1 MTFPTGVTTCI
12 LSIGSSLSFFGDSG
26 SMSVVVTPVI
36 GGGAQ
41 YIVWGATGDPFIA
54 APKTFTS
61 VVGSPVQVTVPH
73 VDQPGFIGPSGDAV
87 TMWAY
92 NISVKATVN
101 GKDISWVKNVQPE
114 QDQTAIDV
122 DLTPDGPIALV
133 QYAPIPAVLSV
144 NGQTGNVTIDEGGG
158 EGAVTSVAGRQGD
171 VTLTSADLTDSTA
184 TGRSLVVAA
193 SAAAVRAAIQLQNV
207 TNDAQLKASQLDTD
221 PTMAANSNAR
231 VASQA
236 AAKAYADALIAAANA
251 TVYKGVIDC
260 STNPN
265 YPAAD
270 AGWMYVISVAGKIG
284 GASGVTVEP
293 GDMALCIADAT
304 PAGNQATVGAV
315 WDVIQVN
322 VAGAV
327 IGPASST
334 DGHVATYDQATGKV
348 IKDSGVAISSVI
360 VTGDSRLADPRKPI
374 AANWTATTVYAQFE
388 LAVRVAD
395 GVIIRRN
402 TAGTSRASYDGTEA
416 ALWTALSAPATVG
429 YADLPAGS
437 AIYRYKPPAG
447 SWQTCPTDRE
457 DLHIVWMAHDPADE
471 PNGGVTVTTRT
482 IGAVAILDDGVNP
495 PDEFIVLA

>member
-1 MTFPTGVTTCI
+1 MTFPVGMTRCI
-12 LSIGSSLSFFGDSG
+12 VSVGSSLGFFGDDGTISIA
-26 SMSVVVTPVI
+26 VTPVL
-36 GGGAQ
+36 GGSK
-41 YIVWGATGDPFIA
+41 YIVWSATGQPVAA
-54 APKTFTS
+54 APKNFTGT
-61 VVGSPVQVTVPH
+61 VGVPVSFEVPH
-73 VDQPGFIGPSGDAV
+73 VDQNGFIDPSGQAV
-87 TMWAY
+87 KNWAY
-92 NISVKATVN
+92 SIAVKATVN
-101 GKDISWVKNVQPE
+101 GKDIEWTKNIQPVVG
-114 QDQTAIDV
+114 QSAIDA
-122 DLTPDGPIALV
+122 DLTPDGPISTVL
-133 QYAPIPAVLSV
+133 YAPIPAVLSV
-144 NGQTGNVTIDEGGG
+144 NGQTGNVTLDLGGG
-158 EGAVTSVAGRQGD
+158 DGAVTSVAGRQGA

-184 TGRSLVVAA
+184 TGRSLIVAA
-193 SAAAVRAAIQLQNV
+193 NAAAVRAAIQLQNV

-231 VASQA
+231 VPAQSAVVAYIADRLA
-236 AAKAYADALIAAANA
+236 ATNA
-251 TVYKGVIDC
+251 MFYKGVIDC

-270 AGWMYVISVAGKIG
+270 AGWFYRISVAGKIG
-284 GASGVTVEP
+284 GASGLTVEP

-304 PAGNQATVGAV
+304 PAGDQATVGAV

-322 VAGAV
+322 ITGAV
-327 IGPASST
+327 MGPASSV
-334 DGHVATYDQATGKV
+334 DGHLAVFDQATGKV
-348 IKDSGVAISSVI
+348 IKDSGVALSSLI
-360 VTGDSRLADPRKPI
+360 VTGDSRLTDPRKPI